1 MLTMRS
7 SLYGALSGLIF
18 LAIGV
23 IYGLAAHYGW
33 TISYGDYVV
42 PQWQSLM
49 IALLG
54 FLMAITAV
62 RVLR

>member
-18 LAIGV
+18 LGIGV
-23 IYGLAAHYGW
+23 IHGLAAHYGW
-33 TISYGDYVV
+33 VVSYGDFVV
-42 PQWQSLM
+42 PEWQSLL

-54 FLMAITAV
+54 FLMAFTAV